1 MLYVCVDIDFRCVL
15 MPHLHRCFI
24 VMKFVIMVIGVKF
37 GILYQLMSPP
47 ISWIEVWGR
56 HIFPTQQDMQTT

>member
-1 MLYVCVDIDFRCVL
+1 MLYVCVDIDFCCKL
-15 MPHLHRCFI
+15 MLHLHRRFI
-24 VMKFVIMVIGVKF
+24 VVKFVIMVIGGKF

-47 ISWIEVWGR
+47 LSWIEGWGH